1 MKPKSFRLILVLCSV
16 FFLSLA
22 VLLVLQGM
30 KQGIVYFY
38 SPSDVLLAEK
48 NKKIIAE
55 QKTIRIGGLVAK
67 GSVKSQGTTHHFSI
81 TDKHKTIDVIYQ
93 GLLPSLF
100 REEQGVIADGVLDTH
115 NVLNAQSILA
125 KHDENYMPKEV
136 YKALRESA
144 EHKALGE

>member
-1 MKPKSFRLILVLCSV
+1 MKPKTFRLILVLCSV
-16 FFLSLA
+16 VFLSLA

-38 SPSDVLLAEK
+38 SPTDILNPEK
-48 NKKIIAE
+48 NEKIITE

-67 GSVKSQGTTHHFSI
+67 GSVRSQGTMHHFSI

-100 REEQGVIADGVLDTH
+100 REGQGVIADGIIDTH

-136 YKALRESA
+136 YKALRQSA
-144 EHKALGE
+144 EHKERKE

>member
-38 SPSDVLLAEK
+38 SPSDVLHAER
-48 NKKIIAE
+48 NKKIIEE
-55 QKTIRIGGLVAK
+55 QKTIRIGGLIAK
-67 GSVKSQGTTHHFSI
+67 GSVKSQGTTHYFSI
-81 TDKHKTIDVIYQ
+81 TDKHKTINVIYQ

-100 REEQGVIADGVLDTH
+100 REGQGVIADGVLDTH

-144 EHKALGE
+144 KQEEQ

>member
-1 MKPKSFRLILVLCSV
+1 M
-16 FFLSLA
+16 
-22 VLLVLQGM
+22 
-30 KQGIVYFY
+30 YFY
-38 SPSDVLLAEK
+38 SPSDVLRAEK

-67 GSVKSQGTTHHFSI
+67 GSVKSQGTRHYFSI

-100 REEQGVIADGVLDTH
+100 REGQGVIADGILDTH

-136 YKALRESA
+136 YKALRDSA
-144 EHKALGE
+144 EQKALGE